1 MKTLVVGDVHQKIDQ
16 VEKIISGWTDRII
29 FIGDYFDDFNDT
41 PEDAR
46 RTAKWLKESLQK
58 PNRIHLMGNHDYNYR
73 IRPPGAYYCSGFTLE
88 KYEAI
93 NLELTLSDWRMIKY
107 FHHEKDSSTTYWFSH
122 AGVSTHW
129 FKHPILGLTTEVIE
143 KKVKEADEAIENR
156 LFDSPQAAC
165 LTAVDLYRGGR
176 CQKGGLLWNHW
187 TNCEVF
193 NGITQIVG
201 HTTRDEIKIKRGK
214 TFDSKTVN
222 IDTHL
227 KQVLIIDDGN
237 LIIKNT

>member
-16 VEKIISGWTDRII
+16 VEKIISGWSDQII

-73 IRPPGAYYCSGFTLE
+73 IRPAGAYYCTGFTLE

-93 NLELTLSDWRMIKY
+93 NLELSISDWRMVKY
-107 FHHEKDSSTTYWFSH
+107 FYHEKDDTTTYWFSH
-122 AGVSTHW
+122 AGISTHW

-143 KKVKEADEAIENR
+143 KKVKEADEAVENR
-156 LFDSPQAAC
+156 LFDSPQIAC
-165 LTAVDLYRGGR
+165 LNAVDMYRGGR
-176 CQKGGLLWNHW
+176 SQKGGLLWNHW

-193 NGITQIVG
+193 DEVTQIVG
-201 HTTRDEIKIKRGK
+201 HTTRDKIKIKRGK
-214 TFDSKTVN
+214 GFGSKSVN
-222 IDTHL
+222 VDTNL
-227 KQVLIIDDGN
+227 TQVLIIDNGN
-237 LIIKNT
+237 LIIKNV